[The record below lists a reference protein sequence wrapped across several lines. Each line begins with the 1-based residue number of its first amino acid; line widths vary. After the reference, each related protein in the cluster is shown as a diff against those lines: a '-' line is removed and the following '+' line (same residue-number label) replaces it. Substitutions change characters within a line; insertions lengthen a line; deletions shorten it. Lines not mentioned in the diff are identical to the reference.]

1 MSTLP
6 GIETNYGGYGGCMGF
21 KIEDRVGLMVDRAE
35 MPTLRFFVN
44 GAQAMT
50 EEIWAKW
57 SSLRSI

>member
-1 MSTLP
+1 
-6 GIETNYGGYGGCMGF
+6 
-21 KIEDRVGLMVDRAE
+21 MVDRAE